1 MKSKI
6 TIADNLKI
14 YLKYAKHF
22 YTLENPGNK
31 FKVSEKINFNLP
43 LTLISIK
50 IYIFF
55 ERTKKRENYGGSP

>member
-1 MKSKI
+1 MKSTI
-6 TIADNLKI
+6 TIADNFKN

-22 YTLENPGNK
+22 YTLENLGNK

-43 LTLISIK
+43 LTLIDIK